1 MLVARAG
8 SDSST
13 ESTLRS
19 DFISSLANLN
29 QLVAAQSV
37 RITAETTQGKRLKIS
52 PSALKDRVERTE
64 LCRLEAWIRE
74 RRDAAVE
81 L

>member
-8 SDSST
+8 YDSSA
-13 ESTLRS
+13 ERTLRG

-37 RITAETTQGKRLKIS
+37 RIAAETTQGKRLKIS
-52 PSALKDRVERTE
+52 PSALEDRVRRTE
-64 LCRLEAWIRE
+64 LCRLEVWIRE